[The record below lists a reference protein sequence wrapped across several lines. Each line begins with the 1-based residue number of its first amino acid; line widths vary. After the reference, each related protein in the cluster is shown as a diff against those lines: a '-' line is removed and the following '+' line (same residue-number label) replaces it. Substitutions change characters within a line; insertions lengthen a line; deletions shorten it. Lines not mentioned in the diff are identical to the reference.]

1 LLDRRFFRGTAFASI
16 HRTEKEIHMR
26 VDELMTQMPATCS
39 RDSSCA
45 EAARIMWDCDC
56 GSVPVVDQDG
66 RAVGIVTDRDICMA
80 ALFHGSPLST
90 IAIAEVMSGDLCTCH
105 GDDDVREAERLMKQ
119 RQVRRLP
126 VIDGGGSLVGILS
139 LGDVAQGVGRD
150 GRATRPEGVELVTTI
165 AAISE
170 PRTDQ
175 PPRL

>member
-1 LLDRRFFRGTAFASI
+1 
-16 HRTEKEIHMR
+16 MR
-26 VDELMTQMPATCS
+26 VDELMTQKPATCS

-56 GSVPVVDQDG
+56 GSVPVVDDAG

-80 ALFHGSPLST
+80 ALFQGAPLSLIS
-90 IAIAEVMSGDLCTCH
+90 IADVMSGNLYTCRAEH
-105 GDDDVREAERLMKQ
+105 DVREAERLMQQ

-126 VIDGGGSLVGILS
+126 VIDDAGMLVGILS

-150 GRATRPEGVELVTTI
+150 GKAGRPEGAELLTTI

-170 PRTDQ
+170 PRENHW
-175 PPRL
+175 PSS